1 MKTQEAAHCLAELGN
16 VTRLQIYR
24 LLVKAGKNGLSVG
37 DIQLALNIP
46 GSTLSHH
53 IRRLAKVKLIE
64 QNKAGRTIFCKSQYN
79 KLQEII
85 DFLVDKCCEGEACLE
100 KTKISACQ

>member
-46 GSTLSHH
+46 WFHA
-53 IRRLAKVKLIE
+53 LAPHPSF
-64 QNKAGRTIFCKSQYN
+64 GKS
-79 KLQEII
+79 
-85 DFLVDKCCEGEACLE
+85 EAN
-100 KTKISACQ
+100 